1 MRIRN
6 TGQHRFVCYAQDIR
20 SCSARQ
26 SLRKTNAQRPI
37 RSAFQEN
44 SRTQLSLDGES
55 SSSQPPSARRLIEP
69 DEKFSNDIFNFDMD
83 DISPDSTQVS

>member
-1 MRIRN
+1 
-6 TGQHRFVCYAQDIR
+6 VQDIR

-26 SLRKTNAQRPI
+26 SLRKTSAQRPI